1 MKLTAL
7 HQNSSGFI
15 GDMASTEEAGE
26 TTEKTGLHAFSD
38 RPVAIAITA
47 SPYPTKRVCTVRLHR
62 ADRVPSVL
70 IRSLLLDKSGKGV
83 FYGWMP
89 VGLEAI
95 SVEIKSLP
103 REMGPKFSVR
113 ALSLVEMIARIFV
126 HDPKST
132 LQLLRLLAV
141 SNIRGAQFRAVRS
154 CDGLNEP
161 KYEDWR
167 EIYRKPLFL
176 PQHNPNPPDTEVLI
190 SVVGDPSLAAVT
202 TSALSSQSY
211 PDLRKIAISQLEVN
225 RDLRSSEKIW
235 IRLPAGFS
243 LDDDAVEHLIRPM
256 IENPDIVGVY
266 CDEDMI
272 GKNGR
277 LTAPF
282 FKPAWNPPLA
292 RSGWLAP
299 DGAAIRLSSL
309 SKIENLES
317 ASAGELL
324 LAAARNGEIAHVPV
338 PLLHRPTKRP
348 RPVLEKPRSG
358 SGPLRVSVII
368 PTRDRA
374 DLLSVCLEGLLAKT
388 VCDELDI
395 IVIDNDSREQATFD
409 LFSQYES
416 RVNRVAMPGVF
427 NFAKACNLGVLHAR
441 HDIILLLNNDVDP
454 LHPEWLQRMAIEM
467 EDGVVGACG
476 PLLLFPDG
484 FTQHAGVT
492 LGAGSVARHSF
503 HFRHPKAGEDQQ
515 LISQRREVS
524 AVTAACLLTRK
535 ALWNDVGGMNEENLA
550 VAFNDVDYC
559 LKLRDNGNKII
570 WTPHARLTHLESVSR
585 KSDDTAEKLSRFAK
599 EEKYMHERWGKLLL
613 SDPYYNPNLSLSA
626 GDFVLDALP
635 RDVSPRFANARKRA
649 IK

>member
-1 MKLTAL
+1 
-7 HQNSSGFI
+7 
-15 GDMASTEEAGE
+15 MASTEEAGGIAE
-26 TTEKTGLHAFSD
+26 RTNLHAFSD

-47 SPYPTKRVCTVRLHR
+47 PPHPTSRVCIVHLHR
-62 ADRVPSVL
+62 VDRVPKVL
-70 IRSLLLDKSGKGV
+70 IRSLLLDKTGKGV

-95 SVEIKSLP
+95 SVEVTPWHADNDSP
-103 REMGPKFSVR
+103 QFSVR
-113 ALSLVEMIARIFV
+113 ALSLLEMVARIVV

-141 SNIRGAQFRAVRS
+141 SNIRGFQFRTVRL

-161 KYEDWR
+161 KYQDWR
-167 EIYRKPLFL
+167 EIYRKPRSLS
-176 PQHNPNPPDTEVLI
+176 QHYPPPNGPEVLI
-190 SVVGDPSLAAVT
+190 SIVGDPSLADVT
-202 TSALSSQSY
+202 RRALNSQSY
-211 PDLRKIAISQLEVN
+211 PHLREVAISKLAVN
-225 RDLRSSEKIW
+225 QDMRSSAKMW

-256 IENPDIVGVY
+256 MENPDIVGVY
-266 CDEDMI
+266 CDEDRI
-272 GKNGR
+272 GKNGK

-292 RSGWLAP
+292 ESGWLAP

-309 SKIENLES
+309 SEIENLET

-324 LAAARNGEIAHVPV
+324 LAAARSGQIAHVPV

-348 RPVLEKPRSG
+348 LPVLEKPRSG
-358 SGPLRVSVII
+358 PGPLRVSVII

-374 DLLSVCLEGLLAKT
+374 DLLLVCLEGLLAKT

-409 LFSQYES
+409 LFSRYES
-416 RVNRVAMPGVF
+416 RVSRVVMPGVF

-441 HDIILLLNNDVDP
+441 HDMILLLNNDVDP

-467 EDGVVGACG
+467 EDGAVGACG
-476 PLLLFPDG
+476 ALLLFPDG

-503 HFRHPKAGEDQQ
+503 HFRHPKAGEDQE

-535 ALWNDVGGMNEENLA
+535 VFWNEVGGMNEENLA

-559 LKLRDNGNKII
+559 LKLRDDGYKII

-599 EEKYMHERWGKLLL
+599 EEKYMHERWGKLLS

-635 RDVSPRFANARKRA
+635 RDVSPRLANARKRA